1 MRDREVVA
9 DDEEAAVRV
18 EGRSWVVARGPA
30 LWVCEVERGPR
41 PVWRGGGVEETV
53 ALQQQLAGQSF
64 EKTERQLL
72 RLQG

>member
-18 EGRSWVVARGPA
+18 EGRRWVVARGPA
-30 LWVCEVERGPR
+30 LRVCEVERGPR
-41 PVWRGGGVEETV
+41 PVWRGRGVEESV
-53 ALQQQLAGQSF
+53 ALQRRQSF